1 MKLRLDIKLSQKLIM
16 TPQLQQAIKLLQ
28 LSRLELQQSL
38 QQHLM
43 ENPLLDELVAETEDT
58 EEAGGADREPAES
71 SPPAASDARSEG
83 DDKPTESGEN
93 AEEFSASSWEDY
105 FDTDMRRG
113 DTEYGASSKEEFPSY
128 EQTVAKSVSLEDH
141 LVWQLSL
148 SGLTD
153 REKGIG
159 RLIIGNLDDDGYL
172 RMTLEE
178 LVSGTAYSVAEAESV
193 LKDVQG
199 FDPTGVAARDLP
211 ECLLLQ
217 LKFLGRS
224 QPGSLG
230 SRPGVLKGSVL
241 EAIVLHHL
249 KDLEKKQYSRIAK
262 ALNISMDEVF
272 QATRVI
278 EGLEPK
284 PGRPFSN
291 TQNYVI
297 VPDVFVVKNDGEWE
311 VLLNDDGLPRMRISP
326 YYKQLMSSGQSGSA
340 ETKAYL
346 DDKLRA
352 AQWVIRSIEQRNKTI
367 VKVVSSIVK
376 FQEGFF
382 ERGIE
387 HLKPLVLKQVAE
399 DIGMHESTISRV
411 TANKY
416 MYCPQGMLELK
427 FFFNAGLQRA
437 DQPSDMLS
445 SLTVR
450 EMIRKMVADEDVH
463 RPLKDEEIAAR
474 LRTQHVLI
482 ARRTVAKYRA
492 EDNIPSATQR
502 KKFF

>member
-1 MKLRLDIKLSQKLIM
+1 MKLRLDLRLSQKLIM

-43 ENPLLDELVAETEDT
+43 ENPLLDEVVTETEEN
-58 EEAGGADREPAES
+58 EEAVTVDREPS
-71 SPPAASDARSEG
+71 DQLTASDDTGVNGS
-83 DDKPTESGEN
+83 DKPTESGDN

-105 FDTDMRRG
+105 FDTDLRRG
-113 DTEYGASSKEEFPSY
+113 ETDYSSSSKEEFPSY
-128 EQTVAKSVSLEDH
+128 EQTVAKFTSLEDH

-148 SGLTD
+148 SGLSD
-153 REKGIG
+153 REKEVG

-193 LKDVQG
+193 LQDVQG
-199 FDPTGVAARDLP
+199 FDPNGVAARDLP

-224 QPGSLG
+224 QIGSLG
-230 SRPGVLKGSVL
+230 SRPGTLKGSVL

-249 KDLEKKQYSRIAK
+249 KDLEKKQYGRIAK
-262 ALNISMDEVF
+262 ALNISVDDVF
-272 QATRVI
+272 QATRII

-291 TQNYVI
+291 AQNYAI
-297 VPDVFVVKNDGEWE
+297 VPDVFVVKNEGEWE

-326 YYKQLMSSGQSGSA
+326 YYKQLMSSGQSGTA
-340 ETKAYL
+340 ETKAYM

-382 ERGIE
+382 ERGIQY
-387 HLKPLVLKQVAE
+387 LKPLVLKQVAE

-437 DQPSDMLS
+437 DQPMDMLS

-450 EMIRKMVADEDVH
+450 EMIRKMVAAEDASK
-463 RPLKDEEIAAR
+463 PLKDEEIAAK
-474 LRTQHVLI
+474 LRTQQVLI

-502 KKFF
+502 KRFF